1 MASRT
6 RGIIMASFLKLLE
19 ERPVNR
25 ISVKDIV
32 EDCGINR
39 NTFYYHFTDIPAL
52 VEEIIKAEVDGIAH
66 TVLHLGSI
74 EECVEA
80 AIQHCKIHKKA
91 IWHLYNSA
99 SREIYESHLM
109 DICNHIVTIYID
121 SLPNSR
127 RLSPEDHEAIIQ
139 GCKCEI
145 YGFITDWLMCGM
157 SDDKERS
164 FLRLCTLRHG
174 QIEAVLARAIDG

>member
-164 FLRLCTLRHG
+164 FLRLCALRHG